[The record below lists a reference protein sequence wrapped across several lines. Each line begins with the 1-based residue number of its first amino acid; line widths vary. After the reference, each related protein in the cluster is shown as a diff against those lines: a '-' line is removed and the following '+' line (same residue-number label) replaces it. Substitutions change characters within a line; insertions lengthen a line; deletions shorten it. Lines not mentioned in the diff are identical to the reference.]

1 MIRINKIYL
10 DRFKNTRY
18 GYYFVADKGL
28 ILNFNSDLEYEGYTT
43 MYLANY
49 KAIDKKVNNL
59 VNELI
64 SKCLLEVED

>member
-28 ILNFNSDLEYEGYTT
+28 ILNFNLDLEYEGYTT

-49 KAIDKKVNNL
+49 KILDNKVNNII
-59 VNELI
+59 NNLI